1 MARDSG
7 MSEPGRGDVGVK
19 ESACGPHT
27 TQLTRFGLSNCY
39 LVAEDDGLT
48 LVDTSL
54 RGSAGEILAAAAR
67 IGRPIRRIA
76 ITHAHHDHAGALESL
91 MECVPEAE
99 LAVGARESRLL
110 RGDLTPQ
117 AGEPRGRLRGYLYEQ
132 AEVTPARLL
141 AAGDRIGSLE
151 VIAAPGHTPG
161 HIGFLDTRDRT
172 LLAGDAYIA
181 VGELFVTTELVWR
194 FPFPALSGTWH
205 APTAIEAAQRLS
217 DLEPARIA
225 TGHGR
230 IVEEP
235 ADEIARA
242 LRRARERKAWG

>member
-1 MARDSG
+1 MKAS
-7 MSEPGRGDVGVK
+7 S
-19 ESACGPHT
+19 CGPHT

-39 LVAEDDGLT
+39 LVSEADGLT
-48 LVDTSL
+48 LIDTSL
-54 RGSAGEILAAAAR
+54 RGSAGQILAAAAR
-67 IGRPIRRIA
+67 IGQPIRRIA

-91 MECVPEAE
+91 MERLPEAE

-110 RGDLTPQ
+110 GGDLAPQ
-117 AGEPRGRLRGYLYEQ
+117 VGEPRGRLRAYLYEQ

-151 VIAAPGHTPG
+151 VIAAAGHTPG

-205 APTAIEAAQRLS
+205 APTAIEAAKRLS
-217 DLEPARIA
+217 DLEPARIV
-225 TGHGR
+225 TRHGR
-230 IVEEP
+230 VVEEP
-235 ADEIARA
+235 ANEIARA
-242 LRRARERKAWG
+242 LRRARKRKAWG